1 MNSTHA
7 FTYLSAVQHTYD
19 LWIHVALFSYIKMFS
34 RRVPHPTGVLGQP
47 WGEEVTSRVGV
58 STSSASEKPSPCVG
72 DLASR
77 LAFLNGKKNTKWT
90 KLPRMLEGAADQL

>member
-58 STSSASEKPSPCVG
+58 STSSAPGALRSPHP
-72 DLASR
+72 AWE
-77 LAFLNGKKNTKWT
+77 T
-90 KLPRMLEGAADQL
+90 LPAD